1 LAHDSTIRFWKG
13 NKMQVKFY
21 AVIDENNYDRWQVM
35 AGRDG
40 RDFLLESGLTRPAA
54 MKAISLAQRTAV
66 FCGATVIA

>member
-1 LAHDSTIRFWKG
+1 MH
-13 NKMQVKFY
+13 VKFY
-21 AVIDENNYDRWQVM
+21 AVHDENRPDRWQAM

-54 MKAISLAQRTAV
+54 LKAIRLAERTAL